1 MSVENFKNIAF
12 ERRSHCMVC
21 SKLSEDPIFSLPNF
35 PLTEIYV
42 KEKSSERAA
51 FLDQHFHFCENCGH
65 GQISNVI
72 PPSTL
77 YGNSYH
83 YRTSTSE
90 TGSAANDAFLKFI
103 HSTIGDR
110 HFKKIIEIGCGD
122 LYLLNS
128 LKDRA
133 DKIIGIDP
141 ILEESED
148 GLGEE
153 KLTVIGDF
161 IENVD
166 LSQIDLNDSLII
178 CSHTLEHVENPK
190 EMLSNLFQHATP
202 STLFFFQFP
211 GLDGLLENLR
221 FDQIFHQHLNYFSC
235 YSFNYLLKS
244 LGSHIINSDTNPHW
258 GSLLFAF
265 KKGSVFDQWRFI
277 APPPDK
283 EGIMIRG
290 QLFDQR
296 MQSLKLL
303 LQSFEGEKIIGYGA
317 ALTLPVLAYHLSDD
331 FSGLPCIFDDDE
343 GKENLFYINLPVPIK
358 NSKDMGNIKDDTV
371 FITAIDNTRKILS
384 KVIPLQPKR
393 IVTVMNNI

>member
-1 MSVENFKNIAF
+1 M
-12 ERRSHCMVC
+12 
-21 SKLSEDPIFSLPNF
+21 
-35 PLTEIYV
+35 
-42 KEKSSERAA
+42 
-51 FLDQHFHFCENCGH
+51 
-65 GQISNVI
+65 
-72 PPSTL
+72 
-77 YGNSYH
+77 
-83 YRTSTSE
+83 
-90 TGSAANDAFLKFI
+90 
-103 HSTIGDR
+103 
-110 HFKKIIEIGCGD
+110 
-122 LYLLNS
+122 
-128 LKDRA
+128 KDRA

-265 KKGSVFDQWRFI
+265 RKGEVEHHENFSK
-277 APPPDK
+277 PDK
-283 EGIMIRG
+283 KQIAERHAI
-290 QLFDQR
+290 FKQR
-296 MQSLKLL
+296 MESLSLFLQSLK
-303 LQSFEGEKIIGYGA
+303 GEKIVGYGA

>member
-42 KEKSSERAA
+42 KEKSSESAG

-265 KKGSVFDQWRFI
+265 RKGEVEHHENFSK
-277 APPPDK
+277 PDK
-283 EGIMIRG
+283 KQIAERHAI
-290 QLFDQR
+290 FKQR
-296 MQSLKLL
+296 MESLSLFLQSLK
-303 LQSFEGEKIIGYGA
+303 GEKIVGYGA

-343 GKENLFYINLPVPIK
+343 GKENLFYINLPVPIR
-358 NSKDMGNIKDDTV
+358 NSKDIGNIKDDTV
-371 FITAIDNTRKILS
+371 FITAIDNTRQILS

>member
-12 ERRSHCMVC
+12 ERRSQCMVC

-42 KEKSSERAA
+42 KEKSSESAG

-90 TGSAANDAFLKFI
+90 TGSAANDVFLKFI

-265 KKGSVFDQWRFI
+265 RKGEVEHHENFSK
-277 APPPDK
+277 PDK
-283 EGIMIRG
+283 KQIAERHAI
-290 QLFDQR
+290 FKQR
-296 MQSLKLL
+296 MESLSLFLQSLK
-303 LQSFEGEKIIGYGA
+303 GEKIVGYGA

-343 GKENLFYINLPVPIK
+343 GKENLFYINLPVPIR
-358 NSKDMGNIKDDTV
+358 NSKDIGNIKDDTV
-371 FITAIDNTRKILS
+371 FITAIDNTRQILS